1 MTREQI
7 YKEQLLALGIYDPAF
22 DPEIKTLAQLERRLT
37 RVQKAWAATAEPGEK
52 PSFLDDHYPFI
63 VQLED
68 MILTHREALGLTPK
82 SLRKLKGAY
91 YETVRGEALAQGID
105 PENVTVLDLV
115 REKFALCLAARSP
128 GSASSRNGSPPTAQL
143 PRL

>member
-1 MTREQI
+1 MAKKSTRETT
-7 YKEQLLALGIYDPAF
+7 YTKQLQALGIYDPAF

-37 RVQKAWAATAEPGEK
+37 RAQKEWAATAPPGGK
-52 PSFLDDHYPFI
+52 PSFLDAHYPVI

-68 MILTHREALGLTPK
+68 KILTHREALGLTPK

-91 YETVRGEALAQGID
+91 YETVRGDALAQGMD

-115 REKFALCLAARSP
+115 REKFAL
-128 GSASSRNGSPPTAQL
+128 
-143 PRL
+143 

>member
-7 YKEQLLALGIYDPAF
+7 YKEQLQALGIYDPAF

-37 RVQKAWAATAEPGEK
+37 RVQKAWAATADPGEK
-52 PSFLDDHYPFI
+52 PSFLDDHYPII

-68 MILTHREALGLTPK
+68 KILTHREALGLTPK

-115 REKFALCLAARSP
+115 REKFAL
-128 GSASSRNGSPPTAQL
+128 
-143 PRL
+143 

>member
-1 MTREQI
+1 MTREQV
-7 YKEQLLALGIYDPAF
+7 YTQQLQALGIYDPAF

-37 RVQKAWAATAEPGEK
+37 RLQKEWSATAPPGGK
-52 PSFLDDHYPFI
+52 PSFLDAHYPVI

-68 MILTHREALGLTPK
+68 KILTHREALGLTPK

-91 YETVRGEALAQGID
+91 YETVRLGEQVEEPA

-115 REKFALCLAARSP
+115 REKYAL
-128 GSASSRNGSPPTAQL
+128 
-143 PRL
+143 